1 MGALNPLFLLA
12 GAAISIPIW
21 LHLFQKHE
29 TRRIIFPALRYLE
42 RTEREHARTIR
53 LRQLLLM
60 LTRIVILILL
70 VAAGARLYF
79 GGRGTAHPATAAVIV
94 LDNSLSSGLVVGDVR
109 VLDRLKEL
117 AAAALDEATSEDRFW
132 LVRAGEPW
140 IPAIP
145 GTATEVRASVEET
158 EPSDA
163 GGDLSGALERAARLL
178 ETSGMEHR
186 EIHLLSDLQATG
198 FTTGSR
204 PGPAGAFDVVAWTGQ
219 RAQGTNRALTSVMVG
234 AGLPPLEGQRAD
246 VTVSALETTSEEDTV
261 RVPARLIV
269 NERIRGAA
277 TLAPGSETTI
287 ALPPSGTGWIE
298 GYVDADPDALR
309 ADDRRFFAF
318 RSRPAPQVARAGD
331 VSVFVAEALGV
342 LENAGRVRPAAAGD
356 ADALV
361 SGNGEGLDRRSS
373 RTASLI
379 VPSDDPALLPAL
391 NRRLAEA
398 GIPWVYEPSATAGER
413 ELEGVAL
420 PESLSGVRVRARY
433 ELTLAGDPPAPSRT
447 LAEVGGRPWA
457 VEGSDGAGR
466 RYLLIGSPMDASG
479 TTLPVSTGM
488 LRFIDWVAGAWAGA
502 GGAQAEVT
510 TGSHLPAPAAATSVR
525 FPDGT
530 ESEIDATRVVRGTGV
545 AGLYT
550 FLAADSVVAIVALNP
565 PPEESRLEP
574 LAEENFPDA
583 IGRSVTEVD
592 RAGSWP
598 RAVFRSRQGPELW
611 WPFLLAGLALLIL
624 ESLMATSGERNPL
637 AFRREAE
644 STQADGVD

>member
-29 TRRIIFPALRYLE
+29 TRRIVFPALRYLE
-42 RTEREHARTIR
+42 RTERERARTIR

-60 LTRIVILILL
+60 LARIVVLALL
-70 VAAGARLYF
+70 VGAGARLYF
-79 GGRGTAHPATAAVIV
+79 GGRGTGHPATAAVIV
-94 LDNSLSSGLVVGDVR
+94 LDNSLSSGRVVGDAR
-109 VLDRLKEL
+109 VLDELKEL
-117 AAAALDEATSEDRFW
+117 AAAALDEATAEDRFW
-132 LVRAGEPW
+132 LIRAGEPW
-140 IPAIP
+140 MPAIP
-145 GTATEVRASVEET
+145 GTATEVRTSLAAT

-163 GGDLSGALERAARLL
+163 GGDLSAALERAARLL
-178 ETSGMEHR
+178 ATSGMEHR

-198 FTTGSR
+198 FDAGAR
-204 PGPAGAFDVVAWTGQ
+204 PGPAGDVDVVAWTGG
-219 RAQGTNRALTSVMVG
+219 RVQGTNRALTSLRVG

-246 VTVSALETTSEEDTV
+246 VTVSALETTSEEDTA

-277 TLAPGSETTI
+277 ALAPGSETSI

-318 RSRPAPQVARAGD
+318 RSRPAPTVAQAGS
-331 VSVFVAEALGV
+331 VSVFVAEALAV
-342 LENAGRVRPAAAGD
+342 LEHAGRVRPAPFGD
-356 ADALV
+356 AEALV
-361 SGNGEGLDRRSS
+361 SGNGEGLDRRSR
-373 RTASLI
+373 RTSALV

-398 GIPWVYEPSATAGER
+398 GIPWAYQPSAAIGER
-413 ELEGVAL
+413 EVEGIAL

-433 ELTLAGDPPAPSRT
+433 ELALASDPPAPSRT

-457 VEGSDGAGR
+457 VEGTDTEGR
-466 RYLLIGSPMDASG
+466 RYLLVASPMDAAG

-488 LRFIDWVAGAWAGA
+488 LRFVDWVTGEWAGA
-502 GGAQAEVT
+502 GGVPAEIT
-510 TGSHLPAPAAATSVR
+510 TGSHLPAPAAATAVR
-525 FPDGT
+525 FPSGT
-530 ESEIDATRVVRGTGV
+530 EIEIDATRVVRGTGS

-550 FLAADSVVAIVALNP
+550 FLADDSVVAVVALNP
-565 PPEESRLEP
+565 PPAESRLAP
-574 LAEENFPDA
+574 LAERAFGDA
-583 IGRSVTEVD
+583 IGRSVVTVD
-592 RAGSWP
+592 RAGAWP
-598 RAVFRSRQGPELW
+598 RAVFRARQGPELW
-611 WPFLLAGLALLIL
+611 WPFLLAVLALLML

-637 AFRREAE
+637 AFGRETAAA
-644 STQADGVD
+644 QVDGVD